1 MSAFAPPDDFAAA
14 AFAKWTKTPG
24 ADSEVYLV
32 YGGATGW
39 LGGLLVT
46 LLKDSGKTVHIGE
59 ARLEN
64 REAILRD
71 FEKFKPTRVLNAAGV
86 TGRPNVDWC
95 EDNKQTVIRTNIIG
109 TLNLADICWNK
120 EIHCTLYAT
129 GCIFE
134 YDTAHPIG
142 GPGFTEEDRANFDG
156 SFYSKPMGFLEAMLR
171 SHNTTLTLRAR
182 MPTSATPE
190 PSGGSF
196 VAPGRSVSA
205 ASPFRP
211 VAPGSCETGRAIFG

>member
-71 FEKFKPTRVLNAAGV
+71 FEKHAGSYDAGPPRTWHLSRV
-86 TGRPNVDWC
+86 TG
-95 EDNKQTVIRTNIIG
+95 
-109 TLNLADICWNK
+109 
-120 EIHCTLYAT
+120 
-129 GCIFE
+129 
-134 YDTAHPIG
+134 
-142 GPGFTEEDRANFDG
+142 
-156 SFYSKPMGFLEAMLR
+156 LR
-171 SHNTTLTLRAR
+171 SGSTTCHAAR
-182 MPTSATPE
+182 KMLGALMMYRPLETS
-190 PSGGSF
+190 G
-196 VAPGRSVSA
+196 
-205 ASPFRP
+205 
-211 VAPGSCETGRAIFG
+211 

>member
-1 MSAFAPPDDFAAA
+1 MASFAPPDEFAAA
-14 AFAKWTKTPG
+14 AFAKWTNTPG

-71 FEKFKPTRVLNAAGV
+71 FEKFQPTRVLNAAGV

-156 SFYSKPMGFLEAMLR
+156 SFYSFTKACARERFGA
-171 SHNTTLTLRAR
+171 RAR
-182 MPTSATPE
+182 GLPP
-190 PSGGSF
+190 
-196 VAPGRSVSA
+196 
-205 ASPFRP
+205 
-211 VAPGSCETGRAIFG
+211 